1 MILVSATA
9 FGTNAIL
16 AKLAYREG
24 LGTSQTL
31 AFRFVLAAFGMWGL
45 ALVLRQNPL
54 RFERLRLLTL
64 LALGGVFYFAQ
75 SLTYFTALRTL
86 PASLCVLIAYIY
98 PSLVVVAGGVCLFRA
113 LAGLLPL
120 VFASLLFCVALAP
133 RFRHL
138 PCQGQVFLCV

>member
-45 ALVLRQNPL
+45 ALILRQNPL
-54 RFERLRLLTL
+54 LFERLRLLTL

-75 SLTYFTALRTL
+75 SLAYFTAPLTL
-86 PASLCVLIAYIY
+86 PASRSA
-98 PSLVVVAGGVCLFRA
+98 SSQRSRA
-113 LAGLLPL
+113 SWFSP
-120 VFASLLFCVALAP
+120 AP
-133 RFRHL
+133 RAVGRSGS
-138 PCQGQVFLCV
+138 PSR

>member
-45 ALVLRQNPL
+45 ALLLRQNPL

-98 PSLVVVAGGVCLFRA
+98 PSLVVVAGGPLLRPPG
-113 LAGLLPL
+113 AGLAPVAFVARCVGVAPL
-120 VFASLLFCVALAP
+120 LVAAHLLIALSLV
-133 RFRHL
+133 
-138 PCQGQVFLCV
+138 